1 MPMYRVDVHKG
12 MLSVRT
18 QTHMLVSAIACS
30 DLIPAC
36 VLIWFLGIFS
46 EGLYQQCTQK

>member
-1 MPMYRVDVHKG
+1 MHCVNVHKG

-18 QTHMLVSAIACS
+18 QTRMLVFAIACS

-36 VLIWFLGIFS
+36 VFIWFLGIFS